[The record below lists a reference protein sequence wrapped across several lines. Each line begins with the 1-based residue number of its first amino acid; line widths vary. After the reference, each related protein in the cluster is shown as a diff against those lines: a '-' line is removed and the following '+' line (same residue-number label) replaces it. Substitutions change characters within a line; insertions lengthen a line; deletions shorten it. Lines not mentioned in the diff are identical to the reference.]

1 MEVQGRKRRGL
12 GRQVGD
18 VVTDEGAAGALLKPL
33 KLTINDPS
41 FPLSMYLKN
50 ERGEIVHSPTA
61 NKDLYRVAQQ
71 ISSQI
76 RFLPVEGV
84 SLKVEYHDRG
94 KLKDY
99 PALLDCV
106 LKVLYRAC
114 IIECM
119 SSNSVED
126 IEIKQVRSD
135 RRKIVVNITPTRTQ
149 SVLPDQCGIA
159 PEAQT
164 SIPSTP

>member
-1 MEVQGRKRRGL
+1 M
-12 GRQVGD
+12 GD
-18 VVTDEGAAGALLKPL
+18 IVAEDVAIGALLKPL
-33 KLTINDPS
+33 KLTINDPL
-41 FPLSMYLKN
+41 FPISMRLKN
-50 ERGEIVHSPTA
+50 ERGEDVPNPSA
-61 NKDLYRVAQQ
+61 SKDLYRVAQQ
-71 ISSQI
+71 ISKQI

-84 SLKVEYHDRG
+84 AIKVEYHDRN

-106 LKVLYRAC
+106 LRVLYRAC

-135 RRKIVVNITPTRTQ
+135 RRKVVINLTPTR
-149 SVLPDQCGIA
+149 VPA
-159 PEAQT
+159 PEKKLEQGEGDV
-164 SIPSTP
+164 PL

>member
-12 GRQVGD
+12 GREVGEIIKE
-18 VVTDEGAAGALLKPL
+18 EGVIGALLKPL

-41 FPLSMYLKN
+41 FPISMRLKN
-50 ERGEIVHSPTA
+50 ERGDDVLNPRAS
-61 NKDLYRVAQQ
+61 KDLYRIAEQ
-71 ISSQI
+71 ISNQVM
-76 RFLPVEGV
+76 FLPVEGV
-84 SLKVEYHDRG
+84 ALKVEYHDKN

-106 LKVLYRAC
+106 LRVLYRAC

-119 SSNSVED
+119 SSSSVED

-135 RRKIVVNITPTRTQ
+135 RRKVVINITPTR
-149 SVLPDQCGIA
+149 VPA
-159 PEAQT
+159 PEKKLE
-164 SIPSTP
+164 PSDS

>member
-12 GRQVGD
+12 GREVGD
-18 VVTDEGAAGALLKPL
+18 IVAEDVAVGALLKPL

-41 FPLSMYLKN
+41 FPISMRLKN
-50 ERGEIVHSPTA
+50 ERGEDVPNPSA
-61 NKDLYRVAQQ
+61 SKDLYRIAQQ
-71 ISSQI
+71 ISKQI

-84 SLKVEYHDRG
+84 ALKVEYHDRN

-106 LKVLYRAC
+106 LRVLYRAC

-135 RRKIVVNITPTRTQ
+135 RRKVVINITPTK
-149 SVLPDQCGIA
+149 VPA
-159 PEAQT
+159 PEKKLE
-164 SIPSTP
+164 SVEGNVPL

>member
-1 MEVQGRKRRGL
+1 
-12 GRQVGD
+12 VGD
-18 VVTDEGAAGALLKPL
+18 VVADEGAAGALLKPL

-149 SVLPDQCGIA
+149 VPDTDLKQAEGNS
-159 PEAQT
+159 PL
-164 SIPSTP
+164 